1 MSVTI
6 GRAWRALVGAAGVVV
21 ALASPGVT
29 ADGEAKGTLTYKGTT
44 LALKH
49 VYLIKGPD
57 AVDPKKIIRRVILTR
72 DDIGAKIRA
81 CQTMSCVDGAMT
93 DGVQVDFDA
102 GPRLNYWL
110 TLNDGRVQYS
120 GTARPDVLKGPATEP
135 RQIAGKLSIDDTAG
149 GGPRIDVEF
158 VAPLLKEITAA
169 R

>member
-1 MSVTI
+1 M
-6 GRAWRALVGAAGVVV
+6 LAGVIGVA
-21 ALASPGVT
+21 ALAALSAA
-29 ADGEAKGTLTYKGTT
+29 ADGETNGTLVYKGTT

-57 AVDPKKIIRRVILTR
+57 AVDAKKIIRRLLFTR

-81 CQTMSCVDGAMT
+81 CQSMSCVDGAMT

-110 TLNDGRVQYS
+110 AINDGRVQYS
-120 GTARPDVLKGPATEP
+120 GTARPELLKGGAIEA
-135 RQIAGKLSIDDTAG
+135 RRIAGTLGIDDTAA
-149 GGPRIDVEF
+149 GGPKIDATF
-158 VAPLLKEITAA
+158 AAALLKEFTAA